1 MLRKPLWLCFVRHS
15 SCRMCCEC
23 FQEAVL
29 GSPEVGAVRKA
40 GYFCVCVCLFL
51 RCTGAAFRC
60 QLAVIHSRG
69 VVRQWEVVV
78 NLLNDELSLPHCP
91 FTINVVPASYVC
103 ILLFSISFSLSP
115 PSNSFLEV
123 CCAKK
128 VGKRCFQYIEI
139 LTSHIHKYIC
149 YIYSDVCFINQ
160 SLLNLSFLIVL
171 KYAAGR
177 RTQDTGSRFYS
188 WLFTALFLGYSL
200 TLFVLWQELIGS
212 FA

>member
-1 MLRKPLWLCFVRHS
+1 MMSYPFRTVLLLLM
-15 SCRMCCEC
+15 SCLHLMFAFCY
-23 FQEAVL
+23 FQYL
-29 GSPEVGAVRKA
+29 
-40 GYFCVCVCLFL
+40 
-51 RCTGAAFRC
+51 
-60 QLAVIHSRG
+60 
-69 VVRQWEVVV
+69 
-78 NLLNDELSLPHCP
+78 
-91 FTINVVPASYVC
+91 
-103 ILLFSISFSLSP
+103 SLSP
-115 PSNSFLEV
+115 HPPTHSLV

-200 TLFVLWQELIGS
+200 KLFVLWQELIGS

>member
-1 MLRKPLWLCFVRHS
+1 MF
-15 SCRMCCEC
+15 
-23 FQEAVL
+23 L
-29 GSPEVGAVRKA
+29 GSCFGEPRSWCCQESRV
-40 GYFCVCVCLFL
+40 FFLCVCLFL
-51 RCTGAAFRC
+51 RCTGAAFRNY

-103 ILLFSISFSLSP
+103 VLLFSISFSLSP

-177 RTQDTGSRFYS
+177 RTQDIGSRFYS
-188 WLFTALFLGYSL
+188 WLFTALFFFFGYSL